1 MTLVDPIAPVAHGE
15 DAVRQLPMERV
26 NPPQG
31 FWRGFVPTAVEIWRY
46 RELLTGL
53 VRKELK
59 VKYKGSAL
67 GFFWTLL
74 RPMLMLA
81 IYYIAIGKFLASPI
95 PGFVVFLFS
104 GLVAWTFFS
113 DVVNG
118 ATSSITGNGGLIKK
132 VYFPR
137 EILPLSVV
145 GGALVQFGLMLVVLV
160 GLVFATGRSLEPGK
174 LLLLPVSLVA
184 LILFSTAVALIM
196 SAANVYLRDTQH
208 LVEVGLLLWF
218 YMTPIL
224 YSIGMVQA
232 KIASAGVVVEQ
243 IFLANPLAIVAFGFQ
258 EAIYQHGSFNGKSQL
273 YAGNVLGREL
283 VLVVAS
289 SLFLWFAQRMF
300 ARAQGNFAQEL

>member
-1 MTLVDPIAPVAHGE
+1 MTQVEVRAPSVYDRTAVDDLA
-15 DAVRQLPMERV
+15 MERV
-26 NPPQG
+26 NPPQA
-31 FWRGFVPTAVEIWRY
+31 FWRGFFTTSREIWRY

-67 GFFWTLL
+67 GFLWSLM

-81 IYYIAIGKFLASPI
+81 IYYVAIGKFLATPV
-95 PGFVVFLFS
+95 PGYVVFLFS

-118 ATSSITGNGGLIKK
+118 ATNAITSNGGLIKK

-145 GGALVQFGLMLVVLV
+145 GAALVQFAIMLLVL
-160 GLVFATGRSLEPGK
+160 FATVLLTGRTVTPGK
-174 LLLLPVSLVA
+174 LLLLPLSLLV
-184 LILFSTAVALIM
+184 LIIFASAVALLM
-196 SAANVYLRDTQH
+196 SAANVFLRDTQH

-224 YSIGMVQA
+224 YAIGNVQA
-232 KIASAGVVVEQ
+232 KIHSAGSVVEQ
-243 IFLANPLAIVAFGFQ
+243 VYLANPMAIVVFGFQ
-258 EAIYQHGSFNGKSQL
+258 QAIYQRGSFQGRSQL
-273 YAGNVLGREL
+273 YGGDVLGREL
-283 VLVVAS
+283 ILLIVSTAL
-289 SLFLWFAQRMF
+289 LFLSQRVF
-300 ARAQGNFAQEL
+300 ARVQGNFAQEL

>member
-1 MTLVDPIAPVAHGE
+1 
-15 DAVRQLPMERV
+15 PMERV

-31 FWRGFVPTAVEIWRY
+31 FWRGFGPTAVEIWRY

-67 GFFWTLL
+67 GFFWSLL

-145 GGALVQFGLMLVVLV
+145 GGALVQFALMLLVLF
-160 GLVFATGRSLEPGK
+160 GMVFATGRSLEPGK

-224 YSIGMVQA
+224 YSIGMVQQ
-232 KIASAGVVVEQ
+232 KVASAGVVVEQ
-243 IFLANPLAIVAFGFQ
+243 VFLANPLAIVAFGFQ
-258 EAIYQHGSFNGKSQL
+258 EAIYQHGSFNGRSQL

-283 VLVVAS
+283 VLIVAS
-289 SLFLWFAQRMF
+289 SAFLWFAQRLF